1 MKISYSKIA
10 SVVAAIIGIMSI
22 VAGTQVVLL
31 GKVMDYYVI
40 GWLPVYNLIVGVI
53 SLLITAV
60 IIWKGSKFAL
70 PAAVATLASHS
81 AIMLVLQTAYRNVVA
96 GESIRAMTVR
106 ITLWVIILA
115 LLLVQARQNKRLAN
129 A

>member
-22 VAGTQVVLL
+22 VAGTQVVHL

>member
-70 PAAVATLASHS
+70 PAAIATLASHS
-81 AIMLVLQTAYRNVVA
+81 AVMLVLQTAYRNVVA